1 MKKPNEIKIVNR
13 DARFGFELLDEFE
26 TGIMLTGTEIK
37 SLRNG
42 GGSFNDAYC
51 QMKNGELWLKNLHI
65 PEYSHGNLNNHEPT
79 RLRKLLLNARELKK
93 IDAKIREKGLTVVP
107 VELFMSERG
116 FVKIRIAL
124 ARGKKTFDK
133 RNTIKNRDVKREL
146 DRVKKTYR

>member
-1 MKKPNEIKIVNR
+1 MKKPEIKILNR

-26 TGIMLTGTEIK
+26 AGIMLTGTETK

-51 QMKNGELWLKNLHI
+51 MMKGGELWLKNLHI

-79 RLRKLLLNARELKK
+79 RLRKLLLTKRELKK

-107 VELFMSERG
+107 VELFLSERG
-116 FVKIRIAL
+116 FFKVKIAL
-124 ARGKKTFDK
+124 GRGKKTFDK
-133 RNTIKNRDVKREL
+133 RNTIKDRDVKRTI
-146 DRVKKTYR
+146 DRIKKQYR